1 MLIPIET
8 NTTKLE
14 VKKSRFIATAF
25 FCDSF
30 IELKNNIQETRKNNP
45 QARHVVHSAVLGDK
59 NSIQYSMS
67 DDREPKNTAGRPS
80 LEVLK
85 GSGITNI
92 GVIIV
97 RYFGGTLLGTN
108 GLVHAYSDS
117 TKLVLETLKTKEL
130 IETVNFAFKI
140 PYDYY
145 QSVKYC
151 LEDLKAFE
159 IIEKFETI
167 ITISGELPKDNFEKL
182 KEFLTKISS
191 GKINLSN

>member
-1 MLIPIET
+1 MLIPVET
-8 NTTKLE
+8 NIIKLE
-14 VKKSRFIATAF
+14 VKKSRFITTAF
-25 FCDSF
+25 PCNSF
-30 IELKNNIQETRKNNP
+30 IELKDSIQKARKDNP
-45 QARHVVHSAVLGDK
+45 QARHVVHSAVFGEN

-92 GVIIV
+92 GIIIV

-130 IETVNFAFKI
+130 IETVNFVFQI

-145 QSVKYC
+145 QQTKYC

-159 IIEKFETI
+159 IIEKFETN
-167 ITISGELPKDNFEKL
+167 ITISGEIPKNNYTTL
-182 KEFLTKISS
+182 KEFLTNISS
-191 GKINLSN
+191 GKINLPN

>member
-14 VKKSRFIATAF
+14 VKKSRFITTAF
-25 FCDSF
+25 PCNSY
-30 IELKNNIQETRKNNP
+30 IKLKETIQEARKNNP
-45 QARHVVHSAVLGDK
+45 QARHVVHSAVFGEK

-85 GSGITNI
+85 GSGITNV

-130 IETVNFAFKI
+130 IETVNFKFDI

-145 QSVKYC
+145 QSIKYC

-159 IIEKFETI
+159 IKEKFETEV
-167 ITISGELPKDNFEKL
+167 TLSGEIPKDNFENL
-182 KEFLTKISS
+182 KEFITKISS

>member
-14 VKKSRFIATAF
+14 VKKSRFITTAF
-25 FCDSF
+25 PCNSYV
-30 IELKNNIQETRKNNP
+30 ELKKTIQKARIENP
-45 QARHVVHSAVLGDK
+45 QARHVVHSAVFGEK

-130 IETVNFAFKI
+130 IETISFIFAL

-151 LEDLKAFE
+151 LEDLKAFDIKE
-159 IIEKFETI
+159 NFETE
-167 ITISGELPKDNFEKL
+167 ITISGEIPKNNYTTL

-191 GKINLSN
+191 GKINL